1 MRLRIGVVGLG
12 DAWDTQH
19 RPAFRSMVE
28 RFELRALTTA
38 VQRRAEQAAQEFK
51 CHVSSGFQALAARD
65 DIDAVMLLGREWY
78 GPLPIMAAC
87 EHGKAVYCSTTF
99 DMEPARVESIRQ
111 RVDAAGIAF
120 MTELPRRHAPATLRL
135 KELIATQLGPPKM
148 IFCHQRASAAGVK
161 RRSPPQRNPAQ
172 RPFQSPAELSLLEQ
186 LDWCRYVMGEEISG
200 VYSVEQRGAAGAV
213 EYQMLSLDFPPT
225 TPLGEPRLAQ
235 VSYGQYMR
243 PRWPE
248 AVAFRPPA
256 ELQVCCENGVAFIDL
271 PARITWFDE
280 AGRHHESLE
289 HDRPVG
295 EQLLNLFH
303 RSVTSLVRRT
313 SGLYDACVALRVLQ
327 AARQSVQ
334 EQRRINTP
342 IETDLWR

>member
-28 RFELRALTTA
+28 RFELRAVTSA
-38 VQRRAEQAAQEFK
+38 VHRRAEQAAKEFN
-51 CHVSSGFQALAARD
+51 CHASSGFQALAARR

-87 EHGKAVYCSTTF
+87 DHGKAVYCSTTF
-99 DMEPARVESIRQ
+99 DLEPECVEAIRH
-111 RVDAAGIAF
+111 RVDEAGIAF
-120 MTELPRRHAPATLRL
+120 MAELPRRHAPATLRL
-135 KELIATQLGPPKM
+135 KELIATHLGPPTT
-148 IFCHQRASAAGVK
+148 IFCHERSAAPARS
-161 RRSPPQRNPAQ
+161 RRRPSPVIPAA
-172 RPFQSPAELSLLEQ
+172 FQSAAEISLLEQ
-186 LDWCRYVMGEEISG
+186 LDWCRYVMGDEIAG
-200 VYSVEQRGAAGAV
+200 VYSVEQRGKGNSV
-213 EYQMLSLDFPPT
+213 DYQMLSLDFASASSQGRT
-225 TPLGEPRLAQ
+225 RLAQ
-235 VSYGQYMR
+235 VSYGRYLR
-243 PRWPE
+243 PQWPE
-248 AVAFRPPA
+248 AAAFRPPA
-256 ELQVCCENGVAFIDL
+256 DLQVCCENGVAFVDL
-271 PARITWFDE
+271 PARVTWFDE

-313 SGLYDACVALRVLQ
+313 SGLYDACVALRVLR

-334 EQRRINTP
+334 EQRRIRTP
-342 IETDLWR
+342 VERELWR